1 MERSVSRQ
9 NTIRNDRNTLVHVT
23 LALKPNDKRNS
34 KSTVHPSDL
43 TPRQSDSI
51 PSSKREFPWWS
62 MKVKISESSR
72 SITEDARVFDSF
84 LHQNA
89 QKHFILQR
97 KTNLFIPSYCPA
109 VHHSYKVMYSAASHK
124 QALDLEPTE
133 AARDRRLVWG
143 IKCCHGQWK
152 LHLISG
158 LFDWVIGAPIVWLSC
173 LFNNLINFRW
183 KGSVWA
189 SASDSIHFISVR
201 LWRLW
206 LPA

>member
-9 NTIRNDRNTLVHVT
+9 NTIRNDRNTLVRVT
-23 LALKPNDKRNS
+23 LALKPSDKRNS

-51 PSSKREFPWWS
+51 PSSKPEFPWWS

-72 SITEDARVFDSF
+72 SITEDACFWLISSSKCTKA
-84 LHQNA
+84 LHFTKEN
-89 QKHFILQR
+89 
-97 KTNLFIPSYCPA
+97 NLFTLSYCPA

-124 QALDLEPTE
+124 QALDLDPTE

-158 LFDWVIGAPIVWLSC
+158 LFDRVIGAPIVWLSC
-173 LFNNLINFRW
+173 LFNNLIHFRW